1 MPGIRLGSHIPR
13 TVLDVQRR
21 ICGGLPLQL
30 AHKPVAASLTGK
42 SCSRG
47 LLPLVWPREI
57 ILNFPLLLYQSMN
70 LMNLGVWRFRL
81 FAFTVYL
88 APVDLHRSAGGFRR
102 QVFVGLG
109 KRHVVNSYRGTE
121 MSGGFVTYLPYK

>member
-57 ILNFPLLLYQSMN
+57 ILNFPLLLYPLS
-70 LMNLGVWRFRL
+70 V
-81 FAFTVYL
+81 A
-88 APVDLHRSAGGFRR
+88 
-102 QVFVGLG
+102 
-109 KRHVVNSYRGTE
+109 GTE
-121 MSGGFVTYLPYK
+121 RGIDRDTEYVLSLKPLD

>member
-1 MPGIRLGSHIPR
+1 
-13 TVLDVQRR
+13 
-21 ICGGLPLQL
+21 
-30 AHKPVAASLTGK
+30 
-42 SCSRG
+42 
-47 LLPLVWPREI
+47 
-57 ILNFPLLLYQSMN
+57 
-70 LMNLGVWRFRL
+70 MNLGVWRFRL

-121 MSGGFVTYLPYK
+121 MSGGFDVRWVRNVSALQVGLRARKAGML